1 MPLQPGTKLG
11 PYEVLAPIGAGG
23 MGEVYRARDPRLG
36 RDVAIKI
43 LPAAYS
49 RDPDRL
55 RRFQQEAR
63 AAGALNHPAIM
74 AVLDL
79 GEHDGS
85 PYLVCE
91 LLEGRSLR
99 EVLKEGPLPPRRAAE
114 IAAEVARGL
123 AAAHDQG
130 LVHRDLKP
138 DNIFILKGGAAK
150 ILDFGLAK
158 LREPAPDEEQPT
170 RSFLGPDTAEGVI
183 LGTAGYMSPEQ
194 VRGTPA
200 DARSDLFSLGVVL
213 YEMVRG
219 ERPFKGSSGV
229 EILNAILK
237 EDPPDL
243 HSSARGLIPPGLDR
257 IVRHALE
264 KEPERRF
271 QNARDFAFD
280 LENLSQS
287 SGPEAA
293 PPSGPRGRKWLLPAA
308 GALLLA
314 LGGGLG
320 VALRSGSVRPELSF
334 KRLTFGKGTVD
345 SARFTPGS
353 KEIVYSARWQGL
365 APELFAINPDNLQPR
380 ALGIQN
386 ATLLSVSP
394 SQELAVMLSPRL
406 WNGVQIGGL
415 ARVVPG
421 GGAPREIESSVQEA
435 DWLPDGSDL
444 ALVRGG
450 VKAALGR
457 VVEFPKGKVV
467 HETSLIAAHFRV
479 SPSGDRAAFVETAGA
494 ASGDLQILLVDA
506 KGQDRVLVKAQNP
519 TGLAWGPGG
528 KEVWYS
534 EAGDDGSRIWAVDLR
549 GKRRLLLSQAGWL
562 ALMDVRADGAALVS
576 LEQTITGLMALLP
589 PDFRER
595 DLSWNEATRC
605 AGFTPDGG
613 SLLIGAPGQW
623 AAEKGRS
630 FYLRK
635 LDGSPALRL
644 GEAQAFHL
652 FPDGQRVLAVAAVNP
667 LRLDIVP
674 VGAGASRSVTAK
686 GLSYLDGP
694 WILPDGKKAIFEANE
709 ENQPV
714 RDYLVDLETGDWRS
728 IGPPGAGNFLGSNI
742 LSPDGKRIL
751 IGLNVGDPLGLNFVV
766 VPLDGGP
773 EMPMPGVARGDIPLS
788 WTPYGKGYLV
798 FNRDGLPVRVA
809 RIDLATGK
817 RELVREIM
825 PANPA
830 GLAGIREIVLS
841 PDGRGLAYNYVRKLS
856 DLYLIQGLE

>member
-1 MPLQPGTKLG
+1 MALQPGTKLG
-11 PYEVLAPIGAGG
+11 PYEILAPLGAGG

-36 RDVAIKI
+36 RDVAIKV
-43 LPAAYS
+43 LPADCS

-79 GEHDGS
+79 GEHDGA

-123 AAAHDQG
+123 AAAHDLG

-138 DNIFILKGGAAK
+138 DNIFILRSGSAK

-158 LREPAPDEEQPT
+158 LKEAAPEEDLPT

-194 VRGTPA
+194 VRGSAA

-219 ERPFKGSSGV
+219 ERPFQGATGV

-280 LENLSQS
+280 LENLGQISA
-287 SGPEAA
+287 PEATPA
-293 PPSGPRGRKWLLPAA
+293 SPRRRWSLPMA
-308 GALLLA
+308 GALLVA
-314 LGGGLG
+314 AGAGLG
-320 VALRSGSVRPELSF
+320 ALLSGVSPRPALAF
-334 KRLTFGKGTVD
+334 RRLTFGKGTVEA
-345 SARFTPGS
+345 ARFTPGS
-353 KEIVYSARWQGL
+353 KEIVYSARWQGQ

-380 ALGIQN
+380 ALGIRD

-394 SQELAVMLSPRL
+394 NQELAVMLSPRL
-406 WNGVQIGGL
+406 WNGVQVGGL

-421 GGAPREIESSVQEA
+421 GGAAREIEGSVQEA

-444 ALVRGG
+444 AVMKGG
-450 VKAALGR
+450 VKLALGR
-457 VVEFPKGKVV
+457 VLEFPKGHVV
-467 HETSLIAAHFRV
+467 YETALLAANLRV
-479 SPSGDRAAFVETAGA
+479 SPAGDRIAFIENPSAEE
-494 ASGDLQILLVDA
+494 GDLQIRVVDA
-506 KGQDRVLVKAQNP
+506 KGAARVLAKVKDP

-528 KEVWYS
+528 QELWYS
-534 EAGDDGSRIWAVDLR
+534 ESGDDGSRLWAMDLKGR
-549 GKRRLLLSQAGWL
+549 RRLLLAQAGWL
-562 ALMDVRADGAALVS
+562 TLMDVRPDGAALVS
-576 LEQTITGLMALLP
+576 LEQTLTGLMALLP
-589 PDFRER
+589 PDFREK
-595 DLSWNEATRC
+595 DLSWNEATR
-605 AGFTPDGG
+605 AANFTPDG
-613 SLLIGAPGQW
+613 SALLIGAPGRW
-623 AAEKGRS
+623 AASKGRG

-635 LDGSPALRL
+635 VDGSPALRL
-644 GEAQAFHL
+644 GEAAAFRL
-652 FPDGQRVLAVAAVNP
+652 FPDGRRVLALTSVDPIAM
-667 LRLDIVP
+667 DIVP
-674 VGAGASRSVTAK
+674 VGPGASRSLALK
-686 GLSYLDGP
+686 GLAFIDGP
-694 WILPDGKKAIFEANE
+694 WILPGGKEAVFAAAE
-709 ENQPV
+709 AGKPV
-714 RDYLVDLETGDWRS
+714 RDYLVDLESGAWRAV
-728 IGPPGAGNFLGSNI
+728 GPPDAGNFLGANI
-742 LSPDGKRIL
+742 LSPEGRRVLVGQNI
-751 IGLNVGDPLGLNFVV
+751 GDPLAMKFVV
-766 VPLDGGP
+766 VPLSGGEP
-773 EMPMPGVARGDIPLS
+773 TPVPGIERGDIPLA
-788 WTPYGKGYLV
+788 WTPDGKGFLV
-798 FNRDGLPVRVA
+798 FNRDGLPARLSRV
-809 RIDLATGK
+809 DLATGK
-817 RELVREIM
+817 RELVQEIM

-830 GLAGIREIVLS
+830 GLSGIREIVMA

-856 DLYLIQGLE
+856 DLYLIEGLK

>member
-11 PYEVLAPIGAGG
+11 PYEVLSALGAGG

-36 RDVAIKI
+36 RDVAIKV
-43 LPAAYS
+43 LPASCS

-63 AAGALNHPAIM
+63 AAGALNHSAIM

-79 GEHDGS
+79 GEHEGA

-99 EVLKEGPLPPRRAAE
+99 EVLKEGALPPRRAAE

-138 DNIFILKGGAAK
+138 DNIFILKSGAAK

-158 LREPAPDEEQPT
+158 LREAAPDEDQPT

-194 VRGTPA
+194 VRGMAA

-219 ERPFKGSSGV
+219 ERPFQGATGV

-280 LENLSQS
+280 LENLSQG
-287 SGPEAA
+287 SGPEAVT
-293 PPSGPRGRKWLLPAA
+293 PTGPRRRNWVLPAA

-314 LGGGLG
+314 AGAGLG
-320 VALRSGSVRPELSF
+320 AKLAGDAPPALAF
-334 KRLTFGKGTVD
+334 KRLTFGKGTVEG
-345 SARFTPGS
+345 ARFTPGS
-353 KEIVYSARWQGL
+353 KEIIYSARWQGQ

-380 ALGIQN
+380 ALGIQD

-394 SQELAVMLSPRL
+394 NQELAVMLSPRL
-406 WNGVQIGGL
+406 WNGVQVGGL

-421 GGAPREIESSVQEA
+421 GGAPREVEGSVQEA

-444 ALVRGG
+444 AVMKGG
-450 VKAALGR
+450 TKLALGR
-457 VVEFPKGKVV
+457 VLEFPKGHVV
-467 HETSLIAAHFRV
+467 RETTLLAAHLRI
-479 SPSGDRAAFVETAGA
+479 SPAGDRAAFIENPTALEGNLQIMLVDTTGQARAIETAK
-494 ASGDLQILLVDA
+494 DL
-506 KGQDRVLVKAQNP
+506 

-528 KEVWYS
+528 KEIWYS
-534 EAGDDGSRIWAVDLR
+534 ESGDDGSRIWALDLR
-549 GKRRLLLSQAGWL
+549 GRRRLLMAQAGWL
-562 ALMDVRADGAALVS
+562 ALMDVRSDGAALVS
-576 LEQTITGLMALLP
+576 LEQTITGLMAILP
-589 PDFRER
+589 PDFREK
-595 DLSWNEATRC
+595 DLSWNEATRA
-605 AGFTPDGG
+605 AGFTPDG
-613 SLLIGAPGQW
+613 SALLIGAPGRW
-623 AAEKGRS
+623 DAAKGRG

-635 LDGSPALRL
+635 VDGSPALRL
-644 GEAQAFHL
+644 GKAAGFRL
-652 FPDGQRVLAVAAVNP
+652 FPDGRRVLALTSVNP
-667 LRLDIVP
+667 ISLDIVP
-674 VGAGASRSVTAK
+674 VGPGASRSLSLK
-686 GLSYLDGP
+686 GLSFIDGP
-694 WILPDGKKAIFEANE
+694 WILPEGRQAVIAANE
-709 ENQPV
+709 EGKSV
-714 RDYLVDLETGDWRS
+714 RDYLVDLESGAWRAV
-728 IGPPGAGNFLGSNI
+728 GPPDAGNYLGSNI

-751 IGLNVGDPLGLNFVV
+751 IGQNIGDPLAMKFII
-766 VPLDGGP
+766 VPLDGGEP
-773 EMPMPGVARGDIPLS
+773 VPVPGVGRGDIPLA
-788 WTPYGKGYLV
+788 WTSDGKGYMV
-798 FNRDGLPVRVA
+798 FNRDGLPARVA
-809 RIDLATGK
+809 RVDIATGK

-830 GLAGIREIVLS
+830 GLAGIREIVMA

-856 DLYLIQGLE
+856 DLYLIEGLR